1 MGFKRCSWDTDW
13 IKNSHMYVPVLQTQQ
28 SIFHRPQWLPQILQK
43 PLLKTCQLSDGNL
56 ETQLNATIVQLASLQ
71 LH

>member
-1 MGFKRCSWDTDW
+1 M
-13 IKNSHMYVPVLQTQQ
+13 
-28 SIFHRPQWLPQILQK
+28 LQK
-43 PLLKTCQLSDGNL
+43 PLLKPCQFSDGNL